1 MKNNDKI
8 LILLITMLA
17 VVSVT
22 LMAFLII
29 KKDSIDPESDLILQL
44 HNYFNSE
51 KNENCEGLFNYS
63 NKIVDYNDIEE
74 KSRLCFAYQKT
85 ELKDIELSTIK
96 VDKKKDICTIKKGI
110 IFKSNENGKECSY
123 TKIKRELIDNSYK
136 MLFGKNV
143 ENNESFKIDNKT
155 ICYLNDDYYYC
166 GLSETFTYT
175 FGGESFIYRVIE
187 KAVEKSSN
195 IVIYD
200 YFLRINDGTCYKNY
214 TTSELNEKC
223 NENYTSKTNINFK
236 YMKKYGT
243 KYKHVYK
250 ENEDGTYHWVSTE
263 PIK

>member
-1 MKNNDKI
+1 
-8 LILLITMLA
+8 MLA

-29 KKDSIDPESDLILQL
+29 KKDSIDPESGLILQL

-51 KNENCEGLFNYS
+51 KSENCEGLFNYS
-63 NKIVDYNDIEE
+63 NKLVNYNDIEE
-74 KSRLCFAYQKT
+74 KSRLCFAYQKA
-85 ELKDIELSTIK
+85 ELKEIEISTVK
-96 VDKKKDICTIKKGI
+96 VDKKKDVCTIKKSMK
-110 IFKSNENGKECSY
+110 FKSDENGKECSY

-136 MLFGKNV
+136 TLFGKNV
-143 ENNESFKIDNKT
+143 DNNESFKIDNKT

-187 KAVEKSSN
+187 KAVEKSSS

-214 TTSELNEKC
+214 TTSEINEKC
-223 NENYTSKTNINFK
+223 NKNYTSKTNITFK

-250 ENEDGTYHWVSTE
+250 QNEDGTYHWVSTE